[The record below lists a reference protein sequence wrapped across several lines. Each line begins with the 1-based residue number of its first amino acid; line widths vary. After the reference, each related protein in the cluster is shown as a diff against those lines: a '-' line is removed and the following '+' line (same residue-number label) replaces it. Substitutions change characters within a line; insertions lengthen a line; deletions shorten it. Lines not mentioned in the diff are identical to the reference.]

1 MHAAR
6 WPAERKLDALLDVD
20 LKSTIRC
27 SRLVAARMRPGG
39 CILNI
44 GWDHATIDGMAGD
57 DPELFAAVKAGVLGF
72 SRSFARSVAPDVRV
86 NVLCPGWIETAFGAG
101 RTAPST
107 TRSRRARPSG
117 VGAGRRTSR
126 ARRCGWRRRPR
137 PSLRARRSTSTGAPL
152 PDTLFVTGR
161 LAEPALRGVLSG
173 LDIGHQI
180 AVMNISVAALMTPR
194 WIARRLTVP
203 PGVDN
208 IVIPGLCDGDVE
220 ALEQATGLPV
230 RKGPADVRS
239 LPEWYGR
246 AAVRAELGPRDV
258 RVFAEINDVQT
269 LSREQVIARAEAYRA
284 DGADV
289 IDLGL
294 SLDRSW
300 LAEGPATIAALR
312 ERGLAVSIDTLD
324 PEHIRMADAAGV
336 DYVLSLTPRTIEMAA
351 DLRATPVL
359 ITDDPDDLDGLG
371 QLAACMEQLGRPYL
385 LDSILAP
392 INSGFAASLARYVE
406 VRRRHPEAGMLM
418 GIGNLTELTEADSTG
433 VTALLIGFCQE
444 VGIGAVLTTEVIGWA
459 RGAVREAVLAAQV
472 MHVAQREARP
482 PKHIDPGLVTSRDES
497 MRAPSEPELRAMQ
510 EQISDANYRLFADAD
525 WLYAFNGE
533 HFIREAN
540 MYAVFE
546 QLEVTDPAHAFY
558 LGKELMKATI
568 ARGLRKSYRQEGPLD
583 WGLLS
588 FPEPRREDIR

>member
-1 MHAAR
+1 
-6 WPAERKLDALLDVD
+6 
-20 LKSTIRC
+20 
-27 SRLVAARMRPGG
+27 
-39 CILNI
+39 
-44 GWDHATIDGMAGD
+44 MA
-57 DPELFAAVKAGVLGF
+57 
-72 SRSFARSVAPDVRV
+72 
-86 NVLCPGWIETAFGAG
+86 
-101 RTAPST
+101 
-107 TRSRRARPSG
+107 
-117 VGAGRRTSR
+117 
-126 ARRCGWRRRPR
+126 
-137 PSLRARRSTSTGAPL
+137 
-152 PDTLFVTGR
+152 DTLFVTGR
-161 LAEPALRGVLSG
+161 LAEPALRNVVSG

-194 WIARRLTVP
+194 WIARRLEVP
-203 PGVDN
+203 SGVDN
-208 IVIPGLCDGDVE
+208 IVIPGLCDGDVD

-246 AAVRAELGPRDV
+246 AAVRAQLGPRDV
-258 RVFAEINDVQT
+258 RVFAEINDIQT
-269 LSREQVIARAEAYRA
+269 LSREQVIDRAEAYRA

-300 LAEGPATIAALR
+300 LADGPTTIAALR

-324 PEHIRMADAAGV
+324 PEHIRMADTAGV
-336 DYVLSLTPRTIEMAA
+336 DYVLSLTPATIELAR

-359 ITDDPDDLDGLG
+359 ITEDPDDLDRLD
-371 QLAACMEQLGRPYL
+371 AMAVRMEELNRPYL

-406 VRRRHPEAGMLM
+406 VRRRHPDAGMLM

-444 VGIGAVLTTEVIGWA
+444 VGISAVLTTEVIGWA
-459 RGAVREAVLAAQV
+459 RGAVREAVLAAQI
-472 MHVAQREARP
+472 MHLAQREARP
-482 PKHIDPGLVTSRDES
+482 PKHIDPGLVTARDES
-497 MRAPSEPELRAMQ
+497 MRTPSERELRAMQ

-533 HFIREAN
+533 RFVREAN
-540 MYAVFE
+540 MFAVFE
-546 QLEVTDPAHAFY
+546 QLGVTDPAHAFY

-568 ARGLRKSYRQEGPLD
+568 ARGLGKTYRQEGPLD

-588 FPEPRREDIR
+588 FPEPRREDIA